1 MSTKLERLIWIDA
14 QILCEKYPN
23 CQKVVERFGVQSRV
37 AYLDRRFMIEHLGAP
52 IKYSRKN
59 DGWYYT
65 DPNYSIFKVA
75 TEKME
80 VIKVLREH
88 IFDLQRR
95 IEYLEDENRELRR
108 TIGALAQKVKA

>member
-1 MSTKLERLIWIDA
+1 MSTKLERIVWIDA
-14 QILCEKYPN
+14 QILCDKYPN
-23 CQKVVERFGVQSRV
+23 CQKVVEQFGVERRV
-37 AYLDRRFMIEHLGAP
+37 AFLDRRFMIDHLGAP
-52 IKYSRKN
+52 MKYNRKQ

-80 VIKVLREH
+80 VIKALKEH

-95 IEYLEDENRELRR
+95 IEFLETENRELRR
-108 TIGALAQKVKA
+108 TVGILAQKVRA